1 MSDNIKKLGPLPL
14 RLILGFG
21 FVYHGF
27 PKLFSAEGHRMF
39 LGMLQ
44 GIGVPAPELTAWLI
58 GVLELAGGF
67 ALIAGALVTVM
78 STLLIANMLVAT
90 FTVHLANGFNFI
102 NIVGM
107 SDGGPQFGMPGYEV
121 PLLYVAGLATLAVM
135 GPTYLSVDKA
145 VADRATT
152 TAA

>member
-1 MSDNIKKLGPLPL
+1 MSDNIIKLAPLPL
-14 RLILGFG
+14 RLILGIG

-27 PKLFSAEGHRMF
+27 PKLFSAEGHQMF

-58 GVLELAGGF
+58 GVLELAGGV
-67 ALIAGALVTVM
+67 ALIAGALVTVT
-78 STLLIANMLVAT
+78 STLLIANMLVAV

-107 SDGGPQFGMPGYEV
+107 SDGGPQFGMPGFEV
-121 PLLYVAGLATLAVM
+121 PLLYIAGLAALAVK
-135 GPTYLSVDKA
+135 GPSFLSVDQL
-145 VADRATT
+145 VAERAKRRS
-152 TAA
+152 A